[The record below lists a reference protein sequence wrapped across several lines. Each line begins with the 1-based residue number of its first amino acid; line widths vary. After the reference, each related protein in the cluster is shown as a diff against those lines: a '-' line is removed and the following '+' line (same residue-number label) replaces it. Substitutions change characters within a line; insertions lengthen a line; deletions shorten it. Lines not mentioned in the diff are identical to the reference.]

1 VRAIFYTMTFSKAHT
16 HPAALNLAQSTHPDG
31 IVVVSGS
38 TSELPRGGAEGREG
52 APADAPPTGSFSECV
67 RHLHESGGA
76 ADPSAALLAG
86 SLHPAKLLGL
96 EHKGRLSQG
105 ADADLV
111 LLDDT
116 LHVRGCFVGGQLAWA
131 HASLHGALWWHR

>member
-1 VRAIFYTMTFSKAHT
+1 MLKR
-16 HPAALNLAQSTHPDG
+16 
-31 IVVVSGS
+31 
-38 TSELPRGGAEGREG
+38 AEGVEEIENSEHSKN
-52 APADAPPTGSFSECV
+52 TG
-67 RHLHESGGA
+67 
-76 ADPSAALLAG
+76 LLAG